1 MPTEHKKKKATKDIK
16 PILAVKS
23 EPTDVF
29 PLAHYV
35 DDKVEIIRQIFGCLK
50 SKTIH
55 SITPDFLQVSPFVCD
70 LFPRKM
76 CSYRIA
82 CY

>member
-1 MPTEHKKKKATKDIK
+1 MPTEHKKKKKPTKDVK

-50 SKTIH
+50 SKTIN
-55 SITPDFLQVSPFVCD
+55 SITPDFLQVSSVICC
-70 LFPRKM
+70 LFPYK
-76 CSYRIA
+76 S
-82 CY
+82 